1 MYIYTLLIWYSW
13 IMFNYFVLYDPKLEF
28 YLNKLLQTIHV
39 EIYFGGSLF
48 MDSTAQQ
55 TTPSSGYI

>member
-1 MYIYTLLIWYSW
+1 
-13 IMFNYFVLYDPKLEF
+13 MFNYFVLYDPKLEF